1 MFNKKNKNKDRKQ
14 DNFLLYIPQ
23 RKHDDWEVRNGRVYL
38 NFYHNKP
45 VEKFVRWLFKKP
57 YKSDIELDERGTTVW
72 QLMDGKRTVYD
83 ISKELSKKFGDDEKT
98 SNQRLI
104 MYLRYLVRE
113 GWISFRKEDE

>member
-1 MFNKKNKNKDRKQ
+1 MFNKKNKNKDIKQ

-45 VEKFVRWLFKKP
+45 VEKFIRWLFKKP

-83 ISKELSKKFGDDEKT
+83 ISKELSNKFGDDEKT
-98 SNQRLI
+98 SNKRLI